1 MDKIITIDSSR
12 FSSLETFYVEIDNTL
27 TKNLGWETGHNLDAL
42 NDILRGGFGVYGYEE
57 QIKMIWLDIKK
68 AKSDLGQESVQKILE
83 IIKSHRHIDL
93 ILD

>member
-12 FSSLETFYVEIDNTL
+12 FSSLETFYIEIDNTL
-27 TKNLGWETGHNLDAL
+27 TKNLDWETGHNLDAL
-42 NDILRGGFGVYGYEE
+42 SDILRGGFGVYGYEE

-68 AKSDLGQESVQKILE
+68 AKSDLGQESAQKILE